1 MLLSSGSL
9 SWFLLLR
16 SRVCRISLI
25 FSLCCISGRLLLSFL
40 LSTSAFTLLTT
51 LLSLEGERIVVLLE
65 VSRALDNNL
74 ETWLRSGLDLG
85 HMNVAPSREDVDHLS
100 QPGHASL
107 IIAVKLELIML
118 VQVEHVLDN
127 ADILDYVK
135 PSADRQDIAQV
146 LLGSLTSVVGATLT
160 APLLTRSSTTVAAR
174 RRLVA
179 RVVLP
184 CTSLLGSVVL
194 LGIAILASTGLASG
208 AAVLARATIS
218 SAGGLLLLRGVD
230 GRVSS
235 LVS

>member
-1 MLLSSGSL
+1 M
-9 SWFLLLR
+9 
-16 SRVCRISLI
+16 
-25 FSLCCISGRLLLSFL
+25 
-40 LSTSAFTLLTT
+40 
-51 LLSLEGERIVVLLE
+51 
-65 VSRALDNNL
+65 
-74 ETWLRSGLDLG
+74 
-85 HMNVAPSREDVDHLS
+85 
-100 QPGHASL
+100 
-107 IIAVKLELIML
+107 KLELIML

-146 LLGSLTSVVGATLT
+146 LLGSLTSVAGATLT
-160 APLLTRSSTTVAAR
+160 APLLTRSRTAVAAR

-194 LGIAILASTGLASG
+194 FGIAILASTGLASG

-218 SAGGLLLLRGVD
+218 SAGGLLLLRGVG

-235 LVS
+235 LVR

>member
-1 MLLSSGSL
+1 
-9 SWFLLLR
+9 
-16 SRVCRISLI
+16 
-25 FSLCCISGRLLLSFL
+25 
-40 LSTSAFTLLTT
+40 
-51 LLSLEGERIVVLLE
+51 
-65 VSRALDNNL
+65 
-74 ETWLRSGLDLG
+74 
-85 HMNVAPSREDVDHLS
+85 
-100 QPGHASL
+100 
-107 IIAVKLELIML
+107 ML